1 MSIGKKDLEKLRKGY
16 RDELATLEAK
26 CKEGNATRE
35 EYEQLNRLRK
45 KMK

>member
-1 MSIGKKDLEKLRKGY
+1 MTISKKDLEKLRKGY
-16 RDELATLEAK
+16 RDELAILEEK
-26 CKEGNATRE
+26 CKGGNATKE

>member
-1 MSIGKKDLEKLRKGY
+1 MTISKKDLDKLRKGN

-35 EYEQLNRLRK
+35 EYARLNKLRK
-45 KMK
+45 KMN